1 MDDIDEEKALENWLT
16 YKDRLKCQFTVFT
29 TKETELLTLSIK
41 DFSSMR
47 DEFIEAYDELMA
59 NGLRRIEK
67 CHKLKLLA
75 IRYCESYLSSKYPTL
90 ARDGQGFNAIAVKN
104 LMGISRCGTES
115 MNMVEPFADFKFTA
129 VDLREVDADD
139 FDIDSQLDY

>member
-67 CHKLKLLA
+67 CHKLKLKCFKQ
-75 IRYCESYLSSKYPTL
+75 YHKSS
-90 ARDGQGFNAIAVKN
+90 AR
-104 LMGISRCGTES
+104 S
-115 MNMVEPFADFKFTA
+115 P
-129 VDLREVDADD
+129 
-139 FDIDSQLDY
+139 